1 MINRKIL
8 SQKRVVLVGLLFAL
22 RTSIVLADPA
32 QSGNTV
38 DRKVPFEGSSKLKSE
53 SGREAPSSLKKIS
66 GEVINITQPRKDN
79 AMPQLGQG
87 TPFDR
92 DEVEEDEESISL
104 DTNGDEKVKVETS
117 SPTTQ
122 FNDNKDGSWPLR

>member
-8 SQKRVVLVGLLFAL
+8 SQKRLVLVGLLFAL

-66 GEVINITQPRKDN
+66 AFER
-79 AMPQLGQG
+79 A
-87 TPFDR
+87 FER
-92 DEVEEDEESISL
+92 
-104 DTNGDEKVKVETS
+104 
-117 SPTTQ
+117 
-122 FNDNKDGSWPLR
+122 GSDQAKYLI